1 MSWFDKQRSQFE
13 PTKKSF
19 FTDLVVLVSNR
30 GSMFELFV
38 VTVQSLWNRKNKCGL
53 ILLNEACFPL
63 DKLSDI
69 TKSNKAGIGIVVCDS
84 QGEVLVVLSNQKKK
98 KKAPTSLPTSVVT
111 LEVLAARRAVL
122 LVQEICINHSIFEG
136 DSKLA
141 VNSLH
146 CGNMQSSSFGHFNQ

>member
-1 MSWFDKQRSQFE
+1 MSWFDKQKSQFE

-19 FTDLVVLVSNR
+19 FTDLLVLVSNR

-84 QGEVLVVLSNQKKK
+84 QGKVLVVLSKKEE
-98 KKAPTSLPTSVVT
+98 APTSLPTSMVT

-146 CGNMQSSSFGHFNQ
+146 CCNMQSSSFGHFNQ

>member
-1 MSWFDKQRSQFE
+1 MRSGVHSLFTNRLVSWFDKQRSQVK

-19 FTDLVVLVSNR
+19 FTNLVVLVSNR

-84 QGEVLVVLSNQKKK
+84 QGEVLVVLSNQKTKK
-98 KKAPTSLPTSVVT
+98 KGPYVPTY
-111 LEVLAARRAVL
+111 
-122 LVQEICINHSIFEG
+122 F
-136 DSKLA
+136 
-141 VNSLH
+141 
-146 CGNMQSSSFGHFNQ
+146 CGNFGGLSRKKGSPVSPRDLHQPFHL